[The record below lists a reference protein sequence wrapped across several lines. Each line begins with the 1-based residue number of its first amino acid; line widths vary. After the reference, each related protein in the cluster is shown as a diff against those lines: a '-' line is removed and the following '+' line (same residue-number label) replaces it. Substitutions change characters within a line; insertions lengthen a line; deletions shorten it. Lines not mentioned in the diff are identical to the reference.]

1 MSKLTHEDRIKI
13 EALHTAGL
21 SASKIANELGK
32 HRSSITR
39 ELARNTQDGVYRAD
53 KASNITKS
61 RRRSCGKSKLT
72 EDNWTQVRV
81 LIQTEWS
88 PEQISGWLKDNPE
101 FGFQISH
108 QWVYNYI
115 KENRSS
121 GGLLHES
128 LRRQGKHYKNKKV
141 YRGSIKDRVSIEL
154 RPEIVNKRLR
164 VGDWEVDSVIGKMH
178 QSSLV
183 TLVERSSRYTSI
195 IKVNSK
201 EAEIVANAI
210 IKRANKLNLTIHT
223 ITGDNGTEF
232 ANHKT
237 ISKQLGIDFYFTH
250 PYSSW
255 EKGTN
260 ENTNGLIRQYF
271 PKGTDFNNISE
282 DMIELVENKL
292 NNRPRKCLN
301 FKRPS
306 DILKV

>member
-1 MSKLTHEDRIKI
+1 MSNLTHEDRIKI
-13 EALHTAGL
+13 EALHNARL

-39 ELARNTQDGVYRAD
+39 ELSRNTQDGVYKAD
-53 KASNITKS
+53 KASNIAKS
-61 RRRSCGKSKLT
+61 RRSSCGKSKLT

-101 FGFQISH
+101 FGFHISH
-108 QWVYNYI
+108 QWIYNYI
-115 KENRSS
+115 RENRAN

-128 LRRQGKHYKNKKV
+128 LRRQGKPYKNKKV

-164 VGDWEVDSVIGKMH
+164 IGDWEVDSVIGRMH

-210 IKRANKLNLTIHT
+210 IKRANELNLPIHT

-232 ANHKT
+232 ANHKS
-237 ISKQLGIDFYFTH
+237 ISEQLGIDFYFTH

-255 EKGTN
+255 EKETN

-306 DILKV
+306 DILRV